1 MKYSVS
7 LDSKDWDFIW
17 SALHSLYEGC
27 EDDEA
32 LKGSY
37 KKSREIM
44 RKLDLADARAQ
55 KRAQNLEAKRL
66 AKMDEVDHSE
76 AEAIIARKLGA

>member
-17 SALHSLYEGC
+17 ATLANTYEGC
-27 EDDEA
+27 YDDET
-32 LKGSY
+32 LKDGY
-37 KKSREIM
+37 KQSREIM